1 MPKKH
6 TTPPPAHAGREDE
19 SAQSPSYRVG
29 DEIVFKYEG
38 NVRATVEGY
47 ELVGGKLRLRARASI
62 IFLVPSS
69 QVIAVESEG

>member
-6 TTPPPAHAGREDE
+6 TTPPPADTGREDE
-19 SAQSPSYRVG
+19 SASSPAYRVG

-47 ELVGGKLRLRARASI
+47 EMVGGKMRLRARASL

-69 QVIAVESEG
+69 QVVAVEREG